1 MAKMHQQG
9 DVMSDEWAKLSE
21 EQLTRVAQDGMQG
34 QGAPVEA
41 MRRLRVALERA
52 GESSDRYSR
61 RMLWL
66 TVIITVLTTIQAI
79 SAIDVIRHW
88 IK

>member
-1 MAKMHQQG
+1 
-9 DVMSDEWAKLSE
+9 MSNEWAELSDQE
-21 EQLTRVAQDGMQG
+21 LAKIAQDGLQG

-41 MRRLRVALERA
+41 MRRLRVAMERA
-52 GESSDRYSR
+52 SESSDRYSR

-66 TVIITVLTTIQAI
+66 TVIVTVLTAVQVVG
-79 SAIDVIRHW
+79 AIDVIRHW